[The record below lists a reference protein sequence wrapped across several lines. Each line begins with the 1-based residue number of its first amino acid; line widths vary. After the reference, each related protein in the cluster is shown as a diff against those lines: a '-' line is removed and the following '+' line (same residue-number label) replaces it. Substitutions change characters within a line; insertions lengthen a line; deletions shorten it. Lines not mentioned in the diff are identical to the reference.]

1 MIDPHV
7 LVSSLTPDDATTTL
21 FFGNLRDRAPL
32 RIASSFAGGARRRLI
47 SGAAARSLASVLAD
61 ASALVV
67 VRGLFEFDSLAICAR
82 WLDVPRYY
90 FVDDNFIVLRDDAG
104 VADARWFTDYSI
116 DRVRKA
122 LASFAGVL
130 LATPS
135 LVGYFR
141 EHRLHEQL
149 ILYRPVAGEVL
160 ARARKVRE
168 AACTVGFF
176 GGLHRREPFMQFVYP
191 ALRRLAETHAIRLVV
206 AGIDRRDLT
215 PDERLP
221 IEVLDYNPS
230 YSEGLRAMAAYGIDV
245 LAHPGSFHVHNAF
258 KNTHVLI
265 NASALGA
272 VPVFSVGPPYDD
284 IADAG
289 VALLCENREDAWH
302 AALGQVIG
310 NASLRKTIGARLSAY
325 CQTHF
330 NGREN
335 VDVIASI
342 LREHPAPTRITRSMR
357 RMLGVPFQRLSLG
370 QHVMTRALGR
380 R

>member
-1 MIDPHV
+1 M
-7 LVSSLTPDDATTTL
+7 PDDATTTL

-47 SGAAARSLASVLAD
+47 SGGGASSLASVLAD

-90 FVDDNFIVLRDDAG
+90 FVDDNFIVLREDAG
-104 VADARWFTDYSI
+104 VADARWFKDYSI
-116 DRVRKA
+116 DRVRRA
-122 LASFAGVL
+122 LTSFAGVL

-135 LVGYFR
+135 LVDYFR
-141 EHRLHEQL
+141 EHRLHDRL
-149 ILYRPVAGEVL
+149 TLYRPVAGEVL
-160 ARARKVRE
+160 AGAVRE
-168 AACTVGFF
+168 GLGEVRGSACTIGFF

-206 AGIDRRDLT
+206 AGIDRRELT
-215 PDERLP
+215 PDARLP
-221 IEVLDYNPS
+221 VDFLDYNPS

-265 NASALGA
+265 NAAALGA
-272 VPVFSVGPPYDD
+272 VPVFSCGPPYDD

-289 VALLCENREDAWH
+289 VALLCENTEDAWH
-302 AALGQVIG
+302 AALSQVIENG
-310 NASLRKTIGARLSAY
+310 SLRETIGRRLSTY

-330 NGREN
+330 SGREN

-342 LREHPAPTRITRSMR
+342 LREHPAPTRATRSMR
-357 RMLGVPFQRLSLG
+357 RMLGVPLQRLSLG